1 MASDILIIDD
11 EEDIRELV
19 AGILKDEGYET
30 RVAATAQEALQAI
43 NARIPKLI
51 FLDIWLQDSEIDGL
65 VLLDII
71 KASYAD
77 LPVVMISGHG
87 TIDTAVSA
95 IKRGAYDFI
104 EKPFK
109 IERLLLVA
117 RRALETSQ
125 LRREVEEWKN
135 TLVNPPSLIG
145 NSPAVKRLR
154 HMVEAVAPTNSRVF
168 IHGPLGCGKEM
179 TARFIHT
186 LSPRKNGA
194 FVVLNIG
201 NIPPCELEAEL
212 LGQDFLG
219 GRRKI
224 GALEE
229 AHGGT
234 LYIDEVADMPLG
246 MQKKLLRILVE
257 DSFSRV
263 DGIEKTKVN
272 VRIIASS
279 SQNLEELIGK
289 NFFLADLYHRLAVV
303 PIHVPA
309 LAERRGDIPFFVNYF
324 IEQFS
329 KKNGAKKKEITED
342 ALMVFMSHDWPGN
355 LRQLRNAV
363 ERLLILVETEE
374 ENAAITADLLPQDFL
389 DALPHIPSQASQFVM
404 SLPLKE
410 AREAFEKEYLLAQI
424 ARFGGNISKTA
435 EFVGMERS
443 ALHRKL
449 KGLGI

>member
-263 DGIEKTKVN
+263 NGIEKTKVN

-289 NFFLADLYHRLAVV
+289 NFFLSAICQRKWLQ
-303 PIHVPA
+303 
-309 LAERRGDIPFFVNYF
+309 IPFV
-324 IEQFS
+324 I
-329 KKNGAKKKEITED
+329 
-342 ALMVFMSHDWPGN
+342 
-355 LRQLRNAV
+355 
-363 ERLLILVETEE
+363 LI
-374 ENAAITADLLPQDFL
+374 IW
-389 DALPHIPSQASQFVM
+389 
-404 SLPLKE
+404 
-410 AREAFEKEYLLAQI
+410 
-424 ARFGGNISKTA
+424 
-435 EFVGMERS
+435 
-443 ALHRKL
+443 
-449 KGLGI
+449 

>member
-168 IHGPLGCGKEM
+168 IHGPLGCGK
-179 TARFIHT
+179 
-186 LSPRKNGA
+186 
-194 FVVLNIG
+194 
-201 NIPPCELEAEL
+201 
-212 LGQDFLG
+212 
-219 GRRKI
+219 
-224 GALEE
+224 
-229 AHGGT
+229 
-234 LYIDEVADMPLG
+234 
-246 MQKKLLRILVE
+246 
-257 DSFSRV
+257 
-263 DGIEKTKVN
+263 
-272 VRIIASS
+272 
-279 SQNLEELIGK
+279 
-289 NFFLADLYHRLAVV
+289 
-303 PIHVPA
+303 
-309 LAERRGDIPFFVNYF
+309 
-324 IEQFS
+324 
-329 KKNGAKKKEITED
+329 
-342 ALMVFMSHDWPGN
+342 
-355 LRQLRNAV
+355 
-363 ERLLILVETEE
+363 
-374 ENAAITADLLPQDFL
+374 
-389 DALPHIPSQASQFVM
+389 
-404 SLPLKE
+404 
-410 AREAFEKEYLLAQI
+410 
-424 ARFGGNISKTA
+424 
-435 EFVGMERS
+435 
-443 ALHRKL
+443 
-449 KGLGI
+449 